1 MKKIRLSL
9 DALDVVSFATSGER
23 NEPRGTVHGRDNP
36 WEPMSRDYTINPN
49 DCMYFTLGQ
58 VSCYQGQCGT
68 NEYATCAEA
77 GPSVGPSCDY
87 ICQDPTY
94 GC

>member
-1 MKKIRLSL
+1 MKKIRLDL
-9 DALDVVSFATSGER
+9 DTLDVDSFATSGEPDA
-23 NEPRGTVHGRDNP
+23 PRGTVHGHDP
-36 WEPMSRDYTINPN
+36 FSRDYTINPN

-58 VSCYQGQCGT
+58 VSCYQGQCMS
-68 NEYATCAEA
+68 NEYYTCGEA

-87 ICQDPTY
+87 ICQDQTY